1 LKFWLASA
9 FLPLLILAPAGAQTA
24 AQTPAYE
31 LAPAE
36 LGPVQ
41 MRSYTQTIRMTFQ
54 SEAAAQQARLRIL
67 PLYHDYRAGFS
78 TRWDD
83 SNVNDLR
90 AAEVMAKFG
99 QTGTFYL
106 NSLNSWYQDNKATGI
121 ILPADPAAEIPRALL
136 AGGNSLGGHTLNHEM
151 LPALSK
157 NAAFKEILGVRVAIE
172 SQAASPVLAFV
183 YPFVFFQSP
192 LRQGVDQADL
202 EEMLR
207 RSGYYMLGEDDYNQ
221 SQSSDFFESRFIII
235 DGNASDT
242 TLSNFL
248 QSKDHSDDRPLFLVT
263 MHAWVAAWGGPDFP
277 KLADIYKKWSGR
289 NDLWYT
295 TQNHYAAYRYQ
306 ALYSRLNV
314 TVAGKVLTA
323 QLQRPDP
330 IDLDDWTPLTFS
342 LDGVSKPDVVS
353 VDSPGAEV
361 KPVALPNSYAFDL
374 YQDHNRGTIDS
385 YAESDNPSNSDK
397 LAATKGSSG
406 NLHALLFRRGP
417 LLSLTLRNDSAQ
429 PVSDIR
435 VAFRLP
441 LRWQQGVIHK
451 QLNELPPGASI
462 TLQESLSERPDP
474 AQYSDGLEY
483 DVAQVD
489 YRGQSRSRL
498 YAVAEVKGEDLSPS
512 FARNGFLILGPMPG
526 DIAGFDA
533 QAFANNPMQSNP
545 PAHNYTLPSGET
557 LTWRTLD
564 SVRASILD
572 PDIIPTT
579 GRSNI
584 PNSYSWDRALYNAHT
599 GLAYL
604 LYGRIVSPQAQT
616 VQASYCKDCV
626 KQLFLNGQVVPGPQL
641 ALRQGVND
649 LRILYKPTMATMS
662 DYTEN
667 NYGCYF
673 RLTGSDGKR
682 IEDVQFEKPPQP

>member
-1 LKFWLASA
+1 VNFRLFTAIL
-9 FLPLLILAPAGAQTA
+9 LHLILAPAVAQ
-24 AQTPAYE
+24 
-31 LAPAE
+31 APAEE
-36 LGPVQ
+36 LGPVN
-41 MRSYTQTIRMTFQ
+41 MRSYTQTIRITFQ
-54 SEAAAQQARLRIL
+54 SEIAAQQARLSIL
-67 PLYHDYRAGFS
+67 PLFHDCRAGFS

-83 SNVNDLR
+83 SNINDLR
-90 AAEVMAKFG
+90 AAEVMTKFG
-99 QTGTFYL
+99 QTGAFYL
-106 NSLNSWYQDNKATGI
+106 NSLSSWYQDNKATGI
-121 ILPADPAAEIPRALL
+121 TLPADPGTEIPRKLL

-157 NAAFKEILGVRVAIE
+157 NAAFKEILGNRVEIE

-183 YPFVFFQSP
+183 FPFVFFQSP
-192 LRQGVDQADL
+192 LRQGVDRADL

-207 RSGYYMLGEDDYNQ
+207 RSGYYLLGEDDYNQ
-221 SQSSDFFESRFIII
+221 SRPSDFLDSRFIVE
-235 DGNASDT
+235 DGNISDG

-248 QSKDHSDDRPLFLVT
+248 QSTAHTDDRPLFLIT

-277 KLADIYKKWSGR
+277 KLAEIYKKWSGR

-306 ALYSRLNV
+306 ALYSRLSV

-323 QLQRPDP
+323 QLLRPDP

-342 LDGVSKPDVVS
+342 LDGISKSDVVS

-361 KPVALPNSYAFDL
+361 KPIALPSSYAFDL
-374 YQDHNRGTIDS
+374 YHDRDRGPIDS
-385 YAESDNPSNSDK
+385 YAESDNTSNADK
-397 LAATKGSSG
+397 LAVAKGSSG
-406 NLHALLFRRGP
+406 NLHALLYRRGQ

-429 PVSDIR
+429 PIADIR

-441 LRWQQGVIHK
+441 LRWQQEVIHK
-451 QLNELPPGASI
+451 QLNTLPPGASI
-462 TLQESLSERPDP
+462 TLEESLTERPDP
-474 AQYSDGLEY
+474 AHYSDGLEY

-489 YRGQSRSRL
+489 YRSQSRSRL
-498 YAVAEVKGEDLSPS
+498 YAVTEVQGEDLSRS

-533 QAFANNPMQSNP
+533 QAFAKNPLQSDP
-545 PAHNYTLPSGET
+545 PAHIYTLPSGET

-564 SVRASILD
+564 PVRASILD

-616 VQASYCKDCV
+616 VQAIYCKDCV
-626 KQLFLNGQVVPGPQL
+626 KQLFLNGQVVPGPHL
-641 ALRQGVND
+641 ALRKGVND

-673 RLTGSDGKR
+673 RLTDSNGKR
-682 IEDVQFEKPPQP
+682 VEDVQFEKPPQP

>member
-1 LKFWLASA
+1 MNFRLFTAIL
-9 FLPLLILAPAGAQTA
+9 LHLILAPAVAQ
-24 AQTPAYE
+24 
-31 LAPAE
+31 APAEE
-36 LGPVQ
+36 LGPVN
-41 MRSYTQTIRMTFQ
+41 MRSYTQTIRITFQ
-54 SEAAAQQARLRIL
+54 SEIAAQQARLSIL
-67 PLYHDYRAGFS
+67 PLFHDYRAGFS

-83 SNVNDLR
+83 SNINDLR
-90 AAEVMAKFG
+90 AAEVMTKFG
-99 QTGTFYL
+99 QTGAFYL
-106 NSLNSWYQDNKATGI
+106 NSLSSWYQDNKATGI
-121 ILPADPAAEIPRALL
+121 TLPADPGTEIPRKLL

-157 NAAFKEILGVRVAIE
+157 NAAFKEILGNRVEIE

-183 YPFVFFQSP
+183 FPFVFFQSP
-192 LRQGVDQADL
+192 LRQGVDRADL

-207 RSGYYMLGEDDYNQ
+207 RSGYYLLGEDDYNQ
-221 SQSSDFFESRFIII
+221 SRPSDFLDSRFIVE
-235 DGNASDT
+235 DGNISDG

-248 QSKDHSDDRPLFLVT
+248 QSTAHTDDRPLFLIT

-277 KLADIYKKWSGR
+277 KLAEIYKKWSGR

-306 ALYSRLNV
+306 ALYSRLSV

-323 QLQRPDP
+323 QLLRPDP

-342 LDGVSKPDVVS
+342 LDGISKSDVVS

-361 KPVALPNSYAFDL
+361 KPIALPSSYAFDL
-374 YQDHNRGTIDS
+374 YHDRDRGPIDS
-385 YAESDNPSNSDK
+385 YAESDNTSNADK
-397 LAATKGSSG
+397 LAVAKGSSG
-406 NLHALLFRRGP
+406 NLHALLYRRGQ

-429 PVSDIR
+429 PIADIR

-441 LRWQQGVIHK
+441 LRWQQEVIHK
-451 QLNELPPGASI
+451 QLNTLPPGASI
-462 TLQESLSERPDP
+462 TLEESLTERPDP
-474 AQYSDGLEY
+474 AHYSDGLEY

-489 YRGQSRSRL
+489 YRSQSRSRL
-498 YAVAEVKGEDLSPS
+498 YAVTEVQGEDLSRS

-533 QAFANNPMQSNP
+533 QAFAKNPLQSDP
-545 PAHNYTLPSGET
+545 PAHIYTLPSGET

-564 SVRASILD
+564 PVRASILD

-616 VQASYCKDCV
+616 VQAIYCKDCV
-626 KQLFLNGQVVPGPQL
+626 KQLFLNGQVVPGPHL
-641 ALRQGVND
+641 ALRKGVND

-673 RLTGSDGKR
+673 RLTDSNGKR
-682 IEDVQFEKPPQP
+682 VEDVQFEKPPQP